1 MFFIT
6 YFLLYKNVDHFASKA
21 PQLFT
26 PTVNISRALQL
37 NNPPAIFNMAAIME
51 AETQWHEGEEE
62 MHQWLRVPH
71 RDNPTSPFLSP
82 YAARMVITSPLVAIG
97 TLDSEDRPWTTI
109 WGGERG
115 FSQPV
120 AQSII
125 GMKATV
131 DRTYDP
137 VLQMLLV
144 GKADGEVVRAEGAGK
159 IVGALGIDLESRN
172 RVKLAGRMIAGAL
185 SATEEDI
192 GEVQMVMKIE
202 QSLGKYFHILQ
213 RRHGS

>member
-1 MFFIT
+1 MFFLT
-6 YFLLYKNVDHFASKA
+6 YFLPYKNVDKSASNA
-21 PQLFT
+21 LRLFT
-26 PTVNISRALQL
+26 STLNISRALQL
-37 NNPPAIFNMAAIME
+37 NNPTTVFNMAAIIE
-51 AETQWHEGEEE
+51 AEAQWHKGEEE

-71 RDNPTSPFLSP
+71 HDNPTSPFLSP
-82 YAARMVITSPLVAIG
+82 YAARILTISPLVAIG

-109 WGGERG
+109 WGGEAG

-137 VLQMLLV
+137 VLQTLL
-144 GKADGEVVRAEGAGK
+144 GNKADGEVVRAEGAGK
-159 IVGALGIDLESRN
+159 IVSGLGIDLESRN

-185 SATEEDI
+185 SATQEDV
-192 GEVQMVMKIE
+192 GDVQLVVKIE
-202 QSLGKYFHILQ
+202 QSLGMCFLNLQ
-213 RRHGS
+213 

>member
-1 MFFIT
+1 
-6 YFLLYKNVDHFASKA
+6 
-21 PQLFT
+21 
-26 PTVNISRALQL
+26 
-37 NNPPAIFNMAAIME
+37 MAAIME

-137 VLQMLLV
+137 VLQMLLG